1 MRACP
6 TGPSWSRSSCWA
18 PRWSRCCAA
27 SWTPVVRDRVYGGGP
42 SMEDF
47 TGSTPL
53 TVGSPEQV
61 VERYL
66 TMADSVGDYQRQMF
80 LMDHAGLPH
89 RTVMEQIELLGTE
102 VVPVLR
108 RELDAR
114 RPADV
119 PGAPTHA
126 QRVAESESLHGA
138 FDDTYRFETGD
149 NWTGLR
155 AEDSR
160 DQDRLSKENTPS

>member
-1 MRACP
+1 
-6 TGPSWSRSSCWA
+6 
-18 PRWSRCCAA
+18 
-27 SWTPVVRDRVYGGGP
+27 
-42 SMEDF
+42 
-47 TGSTPL
+47 
-53 TVGSPEQV
+53 
-61 VERYL
+61 
-66 TMADSVGDYQRQMF
+66 YQRQMF

-89 RTVMEQIELLGTE
+89 RTVMERIELLGTE

-126 QRVAESESLHGA
+126 QRDAESESLQAA
-138 FDDTYRFETGD
+138 FDDTYRFDPGD
-149 NWTGLR
+149 NRTGPR
-155 AEDSR
+155 SEDSR